1 MANTNKKPSEKTI
14 RALLEKHAC
23 PVPFHAV
30 RTRFLGNIA
39 SPTLSVS
46 PIRLIES
53 LWGGELP
60 VFESME
66 EANELLQTLGQGL
79 WNDLAQ
85 HQKRIHPFKLT
96 LVNLEPSLNSLGTLA
111 RIRREEID
119 GFIEGLFGED
129 DEMSLPERAR
139 HAVDRLSEL
148 RAMMGGIED
157 LVALGPADANAGQL
171 ETTFKHLRDV
181 KRIMETEMQ
190 EVVLSCAKARK
201 QMLESLPMTRPTIH

>member
-1 MANTNKKPSEKTI
+1 MATMIKKPSEKTI
-14 RALLEKHAC
+14 RALLDKHAC

-119 GFIEGLFGED
+119 GFVEGLFGED
-129 DEMSLPERAR
+129 DEISLPERAQL
-139 HAVDRLSEL
+139 HIMGAVRLGLTL
-148 RAMMGGIED
+148 RRVDFDMP
-157 LVALGPADANAGQL
+157 VN
-171 ETTFKHLRDV
+171 
-181 KRIMETEMQ
+181 
-190 EVVLSCAKARK
+190 LSDGASRAA
-201 QMLESLPMTRPTIH
+201 

>member
-1 MANTNKKPSEKTI
+1 MANMIKKPSEKTI

-96 LVNLEPSLNSLGTLA
+96 LVSLEPSLTNLATIA
-111 RIRREEID
+111 RIRREEVD
-119 GFIEGLFGED
+119 GFVEGLFGED
-129 DEMSLPERAR
+129 KQIDLPQRA
-139 HAVDRLSEL
+139 HEALGHLSEL
-148 RAMMGGIED
+148 RAMVAGFED
-157 LVALGPADANAGQL
+157 LIARGLEAGDAGELDA
-171 ETTFKHLRDV
+171 TFKHLRGL
-181 KRIMETEMQ
+181 KRIMEVEMQ
-190 EVVLSCAKARK
+190 EVVLSCLKARK

>member
-1 MANTNKKPSEKTI
+1 MATMIKKPSEKTI
-14 RALLEKHAC
+14 RALLDKHAC

-119 GFIEGLFGED
+119 GFVEGLFGED
-129 DEMSLPERAR
+129 DEISLPERA
-139 HAVDRLSEL
+139 HNAIDSLSEL

-157 LVALGPADANAGQL
+157 LVAHGLPPGDAGQL
-171 ETTFKHLRDV
+171 GTTFKHLRDV

-201 QMLESLPMTRPTIH
+201 QMLESLPRTRPTIH